1 MDTEKNDLPDE
12 TGKSGLIS
20 RKSFLAVAGA
30 TGLSATLAACGGG
43 SSSSSSE
50 TTAAATTAAADTS
63 TTSTAMMGPSGW
75 DGAEA
80 FQYTADSAPGRAIE
94 GAKALK
100 ASGNAPEVLVV
111 GMYPG
116 AIGNFTEPFPA
127 GAKSVQQVWEEETGI
142 KIKFVPMDAGQT
154 YAKNTQ
160 AAARKDGAQN
170 LVVLG
175 MSENGDL
182 ANAGLLLD
190 LSDMVEKYQ
199 PDWNDAEMGYAGGE
213 TTTKMLNYYDG
224 KPYAIGIDGDY
235 QMWITRSDLIEDPKE
250 QKDFK
255 AKYDYDLIYP
265 ETWDQQR
272 DIAEFF
278 HRPDQG
284 LLGSTDLRSPGWG
297 WINFITRYVSTA
309 NPAQFYWDDKM
320 NPLINSPEG
329 LKALNHLIDTTKFG
343 SKDAL
348 TWIWEQQ
355 YGNWG
360 QRGAAMSSSFSNLT
374 KFMKPGSPLDPKDS
388 GSVTHGTNQPGW
400 MVGDQLVRHSSLY
413 FNAAVGVNAFSPSKY
428 HEVSYLFGQW
438 ISSGQIYTWITAN
451 PGGYEDIVK
460 QFSLTNSLVETS
472 YTKNTTEAMGQI
484 IPGSCPS
491 ISSLRGAPEY
501 IQALDVN
508 LQKALSGQS
517 SAEDTLAAVE
527 SEWNAITDKIGR
539 EDQARVWVASKD
551 GWATNPNTSA

>member
-1 MDTEKNDLPDE
+1 MSEEQEKDQKVS
-12 TGKSGLIS
+12 KSMLS
-20 RKSFLAVAGA
+20 RKTFLVAAGA
-30 TGLSATLAACGGG
+30 TGLAATLAACGG
-43 SSSSSSE
+43 SSSTVA
-50 TTAAATTAAADTS
+50 TTAATTAADTSAATTAAA
-63 TTSTAMMGPSGW
+63 AKMGPTGW
-75 DGAEA
+75 DGAED

-94 GAKALK
+94 AAKALK
-100 ASGNAPEVLVV
+100 ASGNAPEVLVI

-116 AIGNFTEPFPA
+116 AIGNFTEPFPE

-142 KIKFVPMDAGQT
+142 KIKFVPMDPGQT

-160 AAARKDGAQN
+160 AAARKDGTQN

-182 ANAGLLLD
+182 AEAGLLLNLD
-190 LSDMVEKYQ
+190 EFVAKHQ
-199 PDWNDAEMGYAGGE
+199 PDWNDPVMGYVGGE
-213 TTTKMLNYYDG
+213 PTTTMFNYYDG
-224 KPYAIGIDGDY
+224 KAVAIGIDGDY
-235 QMWITRSDLIEDPKE
+235 QMWISRSDLIEDPKE
-250 QKDFK
+250 GKDFK
-255 AKYDYDLIYP
+255 AKYDYDLLYP

-278 HRPDQG
+278 HRPDKG

-309 NPAQFYWDDKM
+309 NPAQYYWDDEM

-329 LKALNHLIDTTKFG
+329 LKALNHLVDTTQFG

-388 GSVTHGTNQPGW
+388 GAVTHGTNQPGW
-400 MVGDQLVRHSSLY
+400 QVGDQLVRHSSLY

-451 PGGYEDIVK
+451 PAGYEDIVK
-460 QFSLTNSLVETS
+460 QYSLTNALVNES
-472 YTKNTTEAMGQI
+472 YTKNTTQAMGQI

-491 ISSLRGAPEY
+491 ISSLRGAPDY
-501 IQALDVN
+501 IQALDIN

-517 SAEDTLAAVE
+517 SPEDALKAVE
-527 SEWNAITDKIGR
+527 SEWNVITDKLGR
-539 EDQARVWVASKD
+539 DDQARVWVASKA